1 MKTMNF
7 DFEKFSDV
15 NAKKHVFKCAFALLP
30 VCHLYVNKTIECS
43 IYSIKQFQ
51 MKQRKS
57 KNFSTIIQS
66 AN

>member
-51 MKQRKS
+51 MKHEK
-57 KNFSTIIQS
+57 K
-66 AN
+66 